1 MLAAPAMKATG
12 NSVLCDQLLYLDLSW
27 TEIED
32 LFLGYRAPR
41 QRVWKSAGG
50 HIDINKIDQHAFRRQ
65 FRFYKEDLQVLTEAL
80 EIPIIRSSQGV
91 TVPGQEAL

>member
-1 MLAAPAMKATG
+1 MPPFRRRRC
-12 NSVLCDQLLYLDLSW
+12 SVLCDQLLYLDLSW

-50 HIDINKIDQHAFRRQ
+50 HMDINKIDEQAIRRQ
-65 FRFYKEDLQVLTEAL
+65 FRFYKEDVQVLTGAL
-80 EIPIIRSSQGV
+80 KIPIIWSSQGV